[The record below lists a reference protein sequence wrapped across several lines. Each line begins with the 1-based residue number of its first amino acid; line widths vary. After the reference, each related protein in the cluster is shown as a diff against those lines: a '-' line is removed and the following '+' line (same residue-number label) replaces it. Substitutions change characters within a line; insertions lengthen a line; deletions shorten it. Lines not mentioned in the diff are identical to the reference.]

1 MKIYIYDTKNNEYLY
16 EAEAQIDPLA
26 SNEVETIY
34 LMPPNAT
41 QTAPLEPKAG
51 YANVFNNGKWEQ
63 IKDERGKTYYDNDNN
78 VLIITELGQE
88 KGLNKEP
95 KIDEKARELAEL
107 EAQIKE
113 VEDDIRR
120 AILIGND
127 AVLPELR
134 EEYKELLAQKQALEK
149 GDENEKEN

>member
-1 MKIYIYDTKNNEYLY
+1 MKYAYFNKATNEILGFYDDE
-16 EAEAQIDPLA
+16 IH
-26 SNEVETIY
+26 ETI
-34 LMPPNAT
+34 PKPNIKISDDEWQEA
-41 QTAPLEPKAG
+41 L
-51 YANVFNNGKWEQ
+51 GKGVNT
-63 IKDERGKTYYDNDNN
+63 IKDGKMVY
-78 VLIITELGQE
+78 VQ
-88 KGLNKEP
+88 P

-113 VEDDIRR
+113 AEDDIRR

-134 EEYKELLAQKQALEK
+134 EEYKELLAQKQSLEK